1 MFISLEGSEGA
12 GKSSLI
18 ESLIQSLKDANKE
31 FVFSKEPGATEE
43 GKSIRK
49 ILLDK
54 SIDLDPYAETFLLL
68 ADRSQHVKK
77 IIYPAIDKGIHVLTD
92 RYIDSTYAYQG
103 AGRGINEDVL
113 NYLFKMLNFPIPDLT
128 IFLDIPVIEGLERVQ
143 RRGEMDRFE
152 KEEIT
157 FFERIRESYLFRAKQ
172 EPERFFIIDA
182 RKPQDEVHKL
192 ARDCILNKLKND

>member
-43 GKSIRK
+43 GQSIRN

-77 IIYPAIDKGIHVLTD
+77 IIYPAIDKEIHVLTD

-103 AGRGINEDVL
+103 AGRGINEDML

-172 EPERFFIIDA
+172 EPERFFVIDA
-182 RKPQDEVHKL
+182 RKTQDEVHKL

>member
-18 ESLIQSLKDANKE
+18 ESLIQSFKDANKE

-43 GKSIRK
+43 GQSIRN

-77 IIYPAIDKGIHVLTD
+77 IIHPAIDKGIHVLTD

-143 RRGEMDRFE
+143 SRGEMDRFE

-157 FFERIRESYLFRAKQ
+157 FFERIKESYLFRAKQ
-172 EPERFFIIDA
+172 EPERFFVIDA
-182 RKPQDEVHKL
+182 RKTQDEVHKL

>member
-18 ESLIQSLKDANKE
+18 ESLIQSFKDANK
-31 FVFSKEPGATEE
+31 
-43 GKSIRK
+43 
-49 ILLDK
+49 D
-54 SIDLDPYAETFLLL
+54 
-68 ADRSQHVKK
+68 VKK

-128 IFLDIPVIEGLERVQ
+128 IFLDIPVVEGLERVKS
-143 RRGEMDRFE
+143 RGEMDRFE
-152 KEEIT
+152 EEEIS
-157 FFERIRESYLFRAKQ
+157 FFERIRESYLFRSKQ
-172 EPERFFIIDA
+172 EPERFFVI
-182 RKPQDEVHKL
+182 KMKFT
-192 ARDCILNKLKND
+192 N